1 MIELREISKALAARI
16 PTRWTETLANYAAMR
31 ENPSLLPP
39 EYVVSDRAAYFA
51 RIGESLGGPGAK
63 LLFLEFGVL
72 DGASIRQWCGLNA
85 NPESRFVGFDS
96 FEGLPTAWRGREAGY
111 FDRGG
116 QMPAIDDARVRFV
129 KGWFNRTLPG
139 ELDRML
145 PLEPGATLLVHI
157 DADLYTSALYCLTSL
172 AHRLPA
178 FHVMFDEYG
187 AGEARALRD
196 VTEAYGA
203 RFTPVLG
210 LKRGPRSPLPT
221 RVFGRL
227 DELPGA

>member
-1 MIELREISKALAARI
+1 MIELREISKALAARV

-31 ENPSLLPP
+31 ENPGLLPP
-39 EYVVSDRAAYFA
+39 EYVVSDRGAYFS
-51 RIGESLGGPGAK
+51 RIGEVLGGPSAK

-72 DGASIRQWCGLNA
+72 DGASIRTWSGLNT
-85 NPESRFVGFDS
+85 NPQSRFVGFDS

-116 QMPAIDDARVRFV
+116 RPPEIDDARVRFV
-129 KGWFNRTLPG
+129 KGWFNQTLPG
-139 ELDRML
+139 ELDRLL
-145 PLEPGATLLVHI
+145 PLEPGTVLLVHI

-172 AHRLPA
+172 AHRLTG
-178 FHVMFDEYG
+178 FDVMFDEYG

-196 VTEAYGA
+196 LLEAYGA
-203 RFTPVLG
+203 RFTPLLG
-210 LKRGPRSPLPT
+210 LKRGLRSPLPT

-227 DELPGA
+227 DGLPGR